1 MKQFRAV
8 SRSVLM
14 ILIFVMALAVPLQ
27 ASSPQAR
34 PDDWEY
40 VGRIAAGDTVMVVL
54 NNAQSHQGKFRN
66 STPDSITIQT
76 KSGEE
81 SFQRENVLRISAR
94 GQKHRGRNALI
105 GASIGAG
112 AGLGLGAAADR
123 GSKCGPSGPFLCGGS
138 SNVGKEVLTP
148 LGTIV
153 GGLVGLALP
162 TGRWQEVYRAR

>member
-1 MKQFRAV
+1 MKQVRAV
-8 SRSVLM
+8 SHSVLM
-14 ILIFVMALAVPLQ
+14 VLILGMALALPSP
-27 ASSPQAR
+27 ASSPQTR
-34 PDDWEY
+34 QGSWEN
-40 VGRIAAGDTVMVVL
+40 VGRIAPGDTVMVVL
-54 NNAQSHQGKFRN
+54 NSTQSNEGKFKTS
-66 STPDSITIQT
+66 STDSITIQT

-94 GQKHRGRNALI
+94 GQKHRGRNVLI

-123 GSKCGPSGPFLCGGS
+123 GTKCGPSGPFLCGGS

-148 LGTIV
+148 LGAIV